1 VTGGPGGTVPRP
13 EPPQAGSG
21 SAAGPPGGVGGPGGT
36 VPRPEPPPAGVHDA
50 AGPPG
55 QSIRLVG
62 VFAHP
67 DDDSYLIG
75 GTLLLQRGWV
85 EPTLVFATSG
95 GAGPIAS
102 PSLATRQTLASVREG
117 EQRAFLEAIGYPDA
131 RVHFLRHP
139 DYHLPKVPFEQ
150 LAGEVEAVL
159 REVRPQV
166 VVSFGPDGMTSHHD
180 HIRAGE
186 AAAAAFRRARAA
198 EGEPADAF
206 LRLYQAAYPRSEVD
220 RFYAAVR
227 EGGFAYGEEGRL
239 FDITGVPDERI
250 AVRVD
255 TRAVRDRKWAAIL
268 RHRTQL
274 PEHERIPEPL
284 RWMVLDAECFVRAF
298 PPRQPGEA
306 VLGDLFAGLDGGGA

>member
-1 VTGGPGGTVPRP
+1 VTV
-13 EPPQAGSG
+13 
-21 SAAGPPGGVGGPGGT
+21 
-36 VPRPEPPPAGVHDA
+36 
-50 AGPPG
+50 
-55 QSIRLVG
+55 RLVG

-75 GTLLLQRGWV
+75 GSLLLHPGRV
-85 EPTLVFATSG
+85 EPSFVFATSG

-102 PSLATRQTLASVREG
+102 PALATRQTLASVRER
-117 EQRAFLEAIGYPDA
+117 EQRAWLEAIGHPDA
-131 RVHFLRHP
+131 PAHFLRHP
-139 DYHLPKVPFEQ
+139 DYHLPEVPFER
-150 LAGEVEAVL
+150 LVGEVEAVL
-159 REVRPQV
+159 LQARPQV

-180 HIRAGE
+180 HVRAGE
-186 AAAAAFRRARAA
+186 AAAEAFRRARVAL
-198 EGEPADAF
+198 GEPSDTF

-220 RFYAAVR
+220 RFYADVR
-227 EGGFAYGEEGRL
+227 AGGFDYGEEGRL

-284 RWMVLDAECFVRAF
+284 RWIVLDAECFVRAF
-298 PPRQPGEA
+298 PPREPGEP
-306 VLGDLFAGLDGGGA
+306 VLDDLFDGLEATAPGGRPGPA